1 VTCCCLGSN
10 ASSAARMVGRF
21 QTGRL
26 PSCPSGFTRLQYYF
40 MVASQPIYNRYERR
54 MVDTI
59 WGTTNKPVSTKKLAE
74 RIESADALVGTL
86 YVGYPILAKLLL
98 PAHFHTMRFY

>member
-1 VTCCCLGSN
+1 
-10 ASSAARMVGRF
+10 
-21 QTGRL
+21 
-26 PSCPSGFTRLQYYF
+26 

-86 YVGYPILAKLLL
+86 YVGYPIHSCRR
-98 PAHFHTMRFY
+98 HFHTMRFY